1 MSQTDKPPAEKPL
14 VAVPACSKEV
24 GGLPFHAVGDKYV
37 RAVAEAAGAV
47 PLMIPNLG
55 EFFDPAALLEG
66 FDGLLLTG
74 SVSNVH
80 PSRYGLGSS
89 PEAEP
94 HDEARDAVTLPLIQA
109 AIRRGLPLFCICRG
123 FQELNVVLG
132 GTLFAR
138 VHEVPG
144 RLDHRSPGT
153 GDPDVDYAP
162 RHAVRFAP
170 GRFRDILGQDEIR
183 VNSLHWQ
190 AIDRLAGDLVAE
202 GLAPDGTIEAV
213 SVRDAPG
220 FAIGVQWHP
229 EYKVMANP
237 DSVKLF
243 SAFGEAV
250 KARRAVRADRN
261 QQKTTLQA
269 AFGSRP

>member
-1 MSQTDKPPAEKPL
+1 MSSPAPDQQKPL
-14 VAVPACSKEV
+14 VAVPACMKEV

-55 EFFDPAALLEG
+55 EFFDPAGLLAG
-66 FDGLLLTG
+66 LDGLLMTG

-80 PSRYGLGSS
+80 PRHYGLAPS
-89 PEAEP
+89 PAAEP
-94 HDEARDAVTLPLIQA
+94 HDEARDAVTLPLIRA
-109 AIRRGLPLFCICRG
+109 AIEQGVPLLCICRG

-132 GTLFAR
+132 GTLHAR

-144 RLDHRSPGT
+144 RIDHRSPNSGVH
-153 GDPDVDYAP
+153 DVDYAP
-162 RHAVRFAP
+162 RHAVRLAA
-170 GRFRDILGQDEIR
+170 GSQLRGILGKAEIQ

-190 AIDRLAGDLVAE
+190 GIDRLAEGLVAE

-213 SVRDAPG
+213 AVKGARA
-220 FAIGVQWHP
+220 FALGVQWHP

-237 DSVKLF
+237 DSVLLF
-243 SAFGEAV
+243 RAFGD
-250 KARRAVRADRN
+250 AVRARRGARGRAV
-261 QQKTTLQA
+261 A
-269 AFGSRP
+269 A